1 MNAVKT
7 ATSMNRATVNKATL
21 VGHVGADPEV
31 RQTPSGKT
39 VASFIATNDNW
50 RDRNGQRCTK
60 VAPHEAIRADPRYQ
74 LR

>member
-1 MNAVKT
+1 MNAVKKE
-7 ATSMNRATVNKATL
+7 TSMNRATVNKATL

-50 RDRNGQRCTK
+50 RRQDGRQLHRDQR
-60 VAPHEAIRADPRYQ
+60 Q
-74 LR
+74 LA